1 MAPSLAENMVYS
13 LRSALLGKIS
23 VYFNAPPPAGE
34 LQACW
39 SPNTT
44 SVITA
49 IPDVILKPV
58 QSDLVGYRGFFWPNF
73 RIIDLHLVLVWADL
87 HLFSTILTA
96 LFELNNFSSDM

>member
-1 MAPSLAENMVYS
+1 MH
-13 LRSALLGKIS
+13 
-23 VYFNAPPPAGE
+23 PPAGE
-34 LQACW
+34 LQAPW

-49 IPDVILKPV
+49 ISDVILIPV
-58 QSDLVGYRGFFWPNF
+58 QRDLVGYRGIFWPNF
-73 RIIDLHLVLVWADL
+73 KIIDQHLVLVWADL